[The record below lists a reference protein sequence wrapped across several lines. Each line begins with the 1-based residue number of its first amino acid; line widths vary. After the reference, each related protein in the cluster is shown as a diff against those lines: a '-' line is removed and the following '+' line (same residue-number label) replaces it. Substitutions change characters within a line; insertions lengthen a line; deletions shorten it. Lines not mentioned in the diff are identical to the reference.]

1 MFWNVVFTW
10 YAAGAM
16 DGPGSPV
23 DHEVDVEGE
32 GGEQE
37 EDAHHNPHQG

>member
-1 MFWNVVFTW
+1 
-10 YAAGAM
+10 M

-37 EDAHHNPHQG
+37 EDAHHNPHQGQEPQHIRSVQLFI